1 MKEIIIYSLNDFH
14 GMIFPNESCCGIS
27 KIGEFIINQK
37 KNNDYVIVLSAG
49 DMFQGGSVS
58 TLTKG
63 EALVEAMN
71 IIGFDAM
78 TIGNHE
84 FDWDIETV
92 LKYND
97 YNKDN
102 GELNCKFIIS
112 NIIYKDSKEKP
123 EWALPYITFIKDGLK
138 FGVIGIIGEEQEKD
152 ILKMYVSK
160 YEFTNEFESIK
171 KYSKVLH
178 CEEKCDIVILCAHT
192 DTTNVNLD
200 ITNFCDDEKVDV
212 IINGHTHQAY
222 YGEYTNNDKCVPYV
236 QSGSYGKY
244 LGYIKLEYD
253 EINKRVVNCEVS
265 NINTKTFN
273 KNNTMID
280 DALKKY
286 QDYIDLSNTRYGTL
300 NCNLE
305 KNIVLDMITEK
316 LKKEYHKDISI
327 INTGGIRSVAFPL
340 NEGDVITYEDLFK
353 MMPFEN
359 YIVTCKVS
367 GKDLK
372 NVLNLNGLCFSNINF
387 DIVNDKVYDV
397 VTIDFALLANEAIF
411 GDYKDYCNTNILI
424 RDFII
429 KIIKNNCLN

>member
-429 KIIKNNCLN
+429 KMIKNNCLN

>member
-37 KNNDYVIVLSAG
+37 KNNDCVIVLSAG

-160 YEFTNEFESIK
+160 YEFTNEFKSIK
-171 KYSKVLH
+171 KYSKVLR

-192 DTTNVNLD
+192 DTTNINLD

-280 DALKKY
+280 EALKKY
-286 QDYIDLSNTRYGTL
+286 QNYIDLSNTRYGTL

-316 LKKEYHKDISI
+316 LKNEYHKDISI

-340 NEGDVITYEDLFK
+340 NEGDVIKYEDLFK

-429 KIIKNNCLN
+429 KMIKNNCLN